1 MINNDNK
8 KINNKEPNGGYNDFS
23 SKIWVVVCWA
33 VLSLFSIYLV
43 LQMYDM
49 TVTNYSIYARAA
61 SQTQWKLLPYAAE
74 RGVIYDCNG
83 NALASNTYD
92 YTISCTPSDVV
103 SDNLSRDQIISGLCD
118 ILSLDVDYL
127 DGIIPIDP
135 DDSSDERNSV
145 AGLDIC
151 RNVDAETEDALKAYL
166 SENEIGGISS
176 TAVPQRYYNYGQF
189 AAQTIGYAVNNGE
202 SLNGVYGLEAY
213 YNDILSGTDGY
224 RYSEVDAASD
234 GALPYSTPTIEEPVD
249 GENLVLNMD
258 VNIQRI
264 AEEACRTAYETYAPR
279 QGVSAIVMNPYT
291 GAILAMV
298 SLPDYDLNEPYAV
311 PYGMDD
317 ALWNTYDD
325 STQVDYLMGNVWRN
339 RCISDT
345 YEPGSTFKA
354 LTTAIALE
362 ENLTTEDELFS
373 DDPIHVSDVDT
384 ISCWAQKSLGYNH
397 GIETLTEAFQN
408 SCNPIFVQL
417 ADRIGVDKYYEY
429 VHTFGFYEPTG
440 IDLPAEGTGIFHTD
454 PTRIDME
461 CLSFGESATVTPIQL
476 LNSYCAIINGGDLM
490 MPHLVKYITDGDD
503 NIVDEVE
510 PQVIRTIFS
519 DETCERVRTMM
530 EHVVNDGTGSAGR
543 VPGYSVA
550 GKTSTSTI
558 ETGEEAGM
566 HVLSFSCYAPSYA
579 PEIAVLVVINKPEDR
594 AVGSSAAASTAAHI
608 VEGTLTYMGVDR
620 VFSES
625 EYNDMVIM
633 HYVQDVAGMS
643 AAEASSKIGANGIST
658 IYGTA
663 DMDADTTV
671 GFTYPSIDATL
682 YSTGVVVLYPEGATE
697 MLTTTVPNLSGKSAV
712 ECIEAL
718 KDANLNCYI
727 DGDITGVCTV
737 QSAEMGSQVNA
748 GTIVTV
754 TLVPADQ
761 VTPVPTTT
769 PVPGSQEGSEDGVT
783 GDSSNSQGVSE
794 ETTATTQAP
803 QMEFALPVTVN
814 NEIKE
819 KNNQSII

>member
-33 VLSLFSIYLV
+33 VLSLFSFYLV

-783 GDSSNSQGVSE
+783 GDSSNSQETSE

-819 KNNQSII
+819 KIINQ